1 MKDGEAILETKGITK
16 RFRGLVAVDRFD
28 IGVRERTIH
37 SLIGPNGAGK
47 TTVFN
52 VITGIYRPEEGQ
64 VLFEGQLLNG
74 LKPHQILARGIA
86 RTFQNP
92 RLFRNM
98 TCLENVMAGAHA
110 HGRAGMWS
118 SIFRLPHQRREER
131 EILERAEFWLE
142 KVGLWRF
149 RHELARNIP
158 YGAQKLLELARAL
171 ASKPKV
177 LLLDEPTCGLNESE
191 KETMM
196 NFIGSLPQMGLTIL
210 LVEHNMNVVMGLSDL
225 ITVMNYGK
233 KIAEGTPE
241 EIYNN
246 PVVIEAYLGR
256 SEGYAVA
263 S

>member
-1 MKDGEAILETKGITK
+1 MSPEPILETTGITK

-28 IGVRERTIH
+28 ISVRERTIH

-52 VITGIYRPEEGQ
+52 VITGLYRPEEGK
-64 VLFEGQLLNG
+64 VLFEGKLLNG
-74 LKPHQILARGIA
+74 LRPHEILARGIA

-92 RLFRNM
+92 RLFRNL

-118 SIFRLPHQRREER
+118 AILRLPRHRREER
-131 EILERAEFWLE
+131 MILERAETWLA

-149 RHELARNIP
+149 RNELARNIP

-171 ASKPKV
+171 ASQPKV
-177 LLLDEPTCGLNESE
+177 LLLDEPTCGLNETE

-196 NFIGSLPQMGLTIL
+196 GFIGSLPAQGITIL
-210 LVEHNMNVVMGLSDL
+210 LVEHNMNVVMGLSEV

-241 EIYNN
+241 EIYHN

-256 SEGYAVA
+256 GYAVA

>member
-1 MKDGEAILETKGITK
+1 MSEAFLLQTLGITK
-16 RFRGLVAVDRFD
+16 RFKGLVAVDRFD
-28 IGVRERTIH
+28 IAVRENTIH

-52 VITGIYRPEEGQ
+52 VITGIYRPEEGK
-64 VLFEGQLLNG
+64 VLFQGEVLNG
-74 LKPHQILARGIA
+74 LRPHDILARGIA

-98 TCLENVMAGAHA
+98 TCLENVMAGQHA
-110 HGRAGMWS
+110 HGRAGLFS
-118 SIFRLPHQRREER
+118 SVFRLPGQRREER
-131 EILERAEFWLE
+131 RIREAAEECLER
-142 KVGLWRF
+142 VGLGRF

-171 ASKPKV
+171 ASRPKL

-191 KETMM
+191 KAQMM
-196 NFIGSLPQMGLTIL
+196 EFIGELPKQGLTVL
-210 LVEHNMNVVMGLSDL
+210 LVEHNMHVVMGLSDL

-256 SEGYAVA
+256 SEGYALA

>member
-1 MKDGEAILETKGITK
+1 MRNDIVLETQGITK

-28 IGVRERTIH
+28 IAVRAFTIH

-52 VITGIYRPEEGQ
+52 VITGIYRPEEGK
-64 VLFEGQLLNG
+64 VLFQGQVLNG
-74 LKPHQILARGIA
+74 LKPHEILARGIA

-92 RLFRNM
+92 RLFKNM
-98 TCLENVMAGAHA
+98 TCLENTMAGQHA
-110 HGRAGMWS
+110 HGRAGFWS
-118 SIFRLPHQRREER
+118 SILRLPHQRREEKKIQ
-131 EILERAEFWLE
+131 EQAGEWLHRL
-142 KVGLWRF
+142 GLWPF

-158 YGAQKLLELARAL
+158 YGCQKLLELARAL
-171 ASKPKV
+171 AAQPKV

-191 KETMM
+191 KATMM
-196 NFIGSLPQMGLTIL
+196 NFIEGLPKEGITVL

-246 PVVIEAYLGR
+246 PVVVEAYLGR
-256 SEGYAVA
+256 GESNVVKSG
-263 S
+263 

>member
-1 MKDGEAILETKGITK
+1 MRDGIILETKGITK

-28 IGVRERTIH
+28 IAVRERTIH

-52 VITGIYRPEEGQ
+52 VITGIYRPEEGK
-64 VLFEGQLLNG
+64 VLFEGQVLNG
-74 LKPHQILARGIA
+74 LKPHEILARGIA

-92 RLFRNM
+92 RLFKNM
-98 TCLENVMAGAHA
+98 TCLENVMAGQHA
-110 HGRAGMWS
+110 HGRAGLWS
-118 SIFRLPHQRREER
+118 SILRLPHQRREER
-131 EILERAEFWLE
+131 AIREQPEKWLERLN
-142 KVGLWRF
+142 LWPF

-158 YGAQKLLELARAL
+158 YGCQKLLELARAL
-171 ASKPKV
+171 AAKPKV

-191 KETMM
+191 KEAMM
-196 NFIGSLPQMGLTIL
+196 QFIAELPKEGLTVL

-256 SEGYAVA
+256 GESHALA
-263 S
+263 SG

>member
-1 MKDGEAILETKGITK
+1 MGNSVILETQGITK

-28 IGVRERTIH
+28 IAVQERTIH

-52 VITGIYRPEEGQ
+52 VITGIYRPEEGK
-64 VLFEGQLLNG
+64 VLFEGQVLNG
-74 LKPHQILARGIA
+74 LKPHEILARGIA

-92 RLFRNM
+92 RLFKNM
-98 TCLENVMAGAHA
+98 TCLENVMAGQHA
-110 HGRAGMWS
+110 HGRAGFWS
-118 SIFRLPHQRREER
+118 SILRLPRQRWEER
-131 EILERAEFWLE
+131 RIRERAEEWL
-142 KVGLWRF
+142 KRLNLWHF

-158 YGAQKLLELARAL
+158 YGCQKLLELARAL
-171 ASKPKV
+171 AAQPKV

-191 KETMM
+191 KETMIQ
-196 NFIGSLPQMGLTIL
+196 FIETLPKEGLTVL

-233 KIAEGTPE
+233 KIAEGPPE
-241 EIYNN
+241 AIYND

-256 SEGYAVA
+256 GGTRVA
-263 S
+263 

>member
-1 MKDGEAILETKGITK
+1 MSETFLLQTLGITK
-16 RFRGLVAVDRFD
+16 RFKGLVAVDRFD
-28 IGVRERTIH
+28 IAVRENTIH

-52 VITGIYRPEEGQ
+52 VITGIYRPEEGK
-64 VLFEGQLLNG
+64 VLFQGEVLNG
-74 LKPHQILARGIA
+74 LRPHDILARGIA

-98 TCLENVMAGAHA
+98 TCLENVMAGQHA
-110 HGRAGMWS
+110 HGRAGLFS
-118 SIFRLPHQRREER
+118 SVFRPPGQRREER
-131 EILERAEFWLE
+131 RIREVAEECLER
-142 KVGLWRF
+142 VGLGRF

-171 ASKPKV
+171 ASRPKL

-191 KETMM
+191 KAQMM
-196 NFIGSLPQMGLTIL
+196 EFIGELPKQGLTVL
-210 LVEHNMNVVMGLSDL
+210 LVEHNMHVVMGLSDL

-256 SEGYAVA
+256 SEGYALA

>member
-1 MKDGEAILETKGITK
+1 MTAAFLLQTVGITK
-16 RFRGLVAVDRFD
+16 RFKGLVAVDHLD
-28 IGVRERTIH
+28 LAVREKTIH
-37 SLIGPNGAGK
+37 SIIGPNGAGK

-64 VLFEGQLLNG
+64 VRFQGEVLNG
-74 LKPHQILARGIA
+74 LKPHDILARGIA

-98 TCLENVMAGAHA
+98 TCLENVMAGQHA
-110 HGRAGMWS
+110 HGRAGLLAS
-118 SIFRLPHQRREER
+118 VFRLPRQRQEER
-131 EILERAEFWLE
+131 RIREVAEECLAR
-142 KVGLWRF
+142 VGLDRF

-171 ASKPKV
+171 ASRPKL

-191 KETMM
+191 KAQMM
-196 NFIGSLPQMGLTIL
+196 EFIGELPGQGLTVL
-210 LVEHNMNVVMGLSDL
+210 LVEHNMHVVMGLSDL
-225 ITVMNYGK
+225 ITVMSYGK

-256 SEGYAVA
+256 SEGHALA
-263 S
+263 R

>member
-1 MKDGEAILETKGITK
+1 MSEAFVLQTLSITK
-16 RFRGLVAVDRFD
+16 RFKGLVAVDRFD
-28 IGVRERTIH
+28 IAVRENTIH

-64 VLFEGQLLNG
+64 VLFQGQVLNG
-74 LKPHQILARGIA
+74 LKPHDILARGIA

-98 TCLENVMAGAHA
+98 TCLENVMAGQHA
-110 HGRAGMWS
+110 HGRSGLFS
-118 SIFRLPHQRREER
+118 SVFRLPRQRWEER
-131 EILERAEFWLE
+131 RICEIAEECLAR
-142 KVGLWRF
+142 VGLERF

-171 ASKPKV
+171 AARPKV

-191 KETMM
+191 KAQMM
-196 NFIGSLPQMGLTIL
+196 EFIGKLPKQGLTVL
-210 LVEHNMNVVMGLSDL
+210 LVEHNMHVVMGLSDL

-233 KIAEGTPE
+233 KIAQGTPE

>member
-1 MKDGEAILETKGITK
+1 MRDGIILETQGITK

-28 IGVRERTIH
+28 IAIRERTIH

-52 VITGIYRPEEGQ
+52 VITGIYQPEEGK
-64 VLFEGQLLNG
+64 VLFQGRVLNG
-74 LKPHQILARGIA
+74 LKPHEILALGIA

-98 TCLENVMAGAHA
+98 TCLENAMAGGHA
-110 HGRAGMWS
+110 QGRAGFWS
-118 SIFRLPHQRREER
+118 SVLGLPHQRREER
-131 EILERAEFWLE
+131 AIREGAEEWLRRLN
-142 KVGLWRF
+142 LWHF

-158 YGAQKLLELARAL
+158 YGCQKLLELARAL
-171 ASKPKV
+171 AAQPKV

-196 NFIGSLPQMGLTIL
+196 AFIGDLPKQGFTVL

-233 KIAEGTPE
+233 KIAEGTPA
-241 EIYNN
+241 EIYND

-256 SEGYAVA
+256 GEERAVA
-263 S
+263 GG